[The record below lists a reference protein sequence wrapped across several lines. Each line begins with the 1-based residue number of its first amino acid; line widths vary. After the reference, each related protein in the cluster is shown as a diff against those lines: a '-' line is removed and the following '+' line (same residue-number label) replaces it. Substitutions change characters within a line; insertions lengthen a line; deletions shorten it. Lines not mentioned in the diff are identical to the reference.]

1 MVQTL
6 GNGFIQTNNLIIQ
19 HGSPGEPH
27 NGGGPM
33 AVMHSSYDY
42 NWADVNKNYY
52 KHYSICQVTNQ
63 TIIDALDVPIAPHQI
78 NDTGI

>member
-1 MVQTL
+1 MSYKKSIMAGPDHSMGNWAISGLPWMVEDQWQL
-6 GNGFIQTNNLIIQ
+6 
-19 HGSPGEPH
+19 P
-27 NGGGPM
+27 
-33 AVMHSSYDY
+33 MHSSYDY

-78 NDTGI
+78 NDTGL